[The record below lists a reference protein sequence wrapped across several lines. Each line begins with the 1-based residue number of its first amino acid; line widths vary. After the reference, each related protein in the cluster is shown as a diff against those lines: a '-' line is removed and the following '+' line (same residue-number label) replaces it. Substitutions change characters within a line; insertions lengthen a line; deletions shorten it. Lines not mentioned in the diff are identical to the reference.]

1 MRPGID
7 VIRTR
12 RLSDGT
18 AEVTAGVAVGV
29 ETRTVTVPLGPYDG
43 DVDPGG
49 LRNTPVVV
57 LTSEALEPT
66 VRAGAERAG
75 PATVRV
81 VEVGAEDRLGAR
93 LLEAAQGAE
102 VLTLVEHID
111 AVAEALVVVRV
122 LRGRP
127 LPVVPFD
134 DRAAAGRMLEGCW
147 VDLDVATPSVEG
159 SQREETRRVG
169 MEVGIFSAHHVVE
182 VDPRAGLDDLDLGAC
197 TLHELAAAAAGVLAG
212 RIASRNRHW
221 R

>member
-1 MRPGID
+1 M
-7 VIRTR
+7 IRTR
-12 RLSDGT
+12 RLPDGT
-18 AEVTAGVAVGV
+18 AEVTGGVAVGV
-29 ETRTVTVPLGPYDG
+29 ETRTVTVPLGPYEG
-43 DVDPGG
+43 DVDPAG

-93 LLEAAQGAE
+93 LLGAAESAE
-102 VLTLVEHID
+102 VLILVTSVE
-111 AVAEALVVVRV
+111 AAAEVLVVVRA

-147 VDLDVATPSVEG
+147 VDLDVAIPSVDG
-159 SQREETRRVG
+159 SRREVARRVG
-169 MEVGIFSAHHVVE
+169 MEVGMFSAHHVVE
-182 VDPRAGLDDLDLGAC
+182 VDPRAGFDELDPGAS

-212 RIASRNRHW
+212 RIASGNRHW